1 MTDGDTNEAICWGND
16 NEGAINVPS
25 GIEFQQ
31 LDSGRLHTCGLTRGT
46 NEVTCWGSNS
56 DLQAN
61 VPTNLGAKEG
71 ISSGDK
77 HTCAWSNEERPIC
90 WGERHGQ
97 SVPVGLVA
105 PTQVQAMYQHSCAL
119 GNGITCWGRNFRGMR
134 NFPESLA
141 ENAYDVTGGF
151 EHSCAISA
159 DQSEVVCVG
168 RFGQANVPDFSDGDS
183 NDTVIILVS
192 LAVAV
197 GAIGGAIAFGRNR
210 WRQKKREEWQQKL
223 LDE

>member
-1 MTDGDTNEAICWGND
+1 MLCLSSLVN
-16 NEGAINVPS
+16 
-25 GIEFQQ
+25 IELLF
-31 LDSGRLHTCGLTRGT
+31 GY
-46 NEVTCWGSNS
+46 S

-119 GNGITCWGRNFRGMR
+119 GNGITCWGRNFRGK
-134 NFPESLA
+134 
-141 ENAYDVTGGF
+141 TWG
-151 EHSCAISA
+151 
-159 DQSEVVCVG
+159 
-168 RFGQANVPDFSDGDS
+168 
-183 NDTVIILVS
+183 
-192 LAVAV
+192 
-197 GAIGGAIAFGRNR
+197 
-210 WRQKKREEWQQKL
+210 
-223 LDE
+223 